1 MKAAKGTSLEKEN
14 GAVVVVAVVIITVL
28 MLILAVVIDVGILY
42 RERRQLQ
49 TATDAAALAAAIDL
63 GEGKSADQARETAL
77 KYAFDNAN
85 ANPSEVSVD
94 FPDAN
99 KVRVSA
105 SAERSMFFSGF
116 IGAEALKVTAKSTA
130 SWGSASAVANLV
142 PFIVPVQKVS
152 DHIGEANVGTFA
164 IGEDRPLD
172 PFSKIQTANGSTI
185 TYAITY
191 NNIES
196 KAKNIKVW
204 DFIPSGT
211 EYVDGSA
218 IPPGEFD
225 RAAKKISWEFSNV
238 QPDDYRT
245 MRFSVTSLSNSVTS
259 IENTAYLMIEGTS
272 KTISASTEESPQ
284 RAFFWLVDF
293 DDGRGG
299 VPDYDQWIRTGY
311 PGYVSIGSLA
321 NGEGAKSSLKDA
333 LAWRKAFSP
342 RMLVP
347 VYAYT
352 ERGGSQGKYRVVGFA
367 EFVLVDYDFHGN
379 PKTITGYF
387 TGGTVAKGF
396 SGQMPEAYFGV
407 DTVWLVE

>member
-1 MKAAKGTSLEKEN
+1 MKAAKGTSSDKEK
-14 GAVVVVAVVIITVL
+14 GAVAAVAVVILTVL
-28 MLILAVVIDVGILY
+28 MLILAVVIDIGILY
-42 RERRQLQ
+42 HERRQLQ

-77 KYAFDNAN
+77 KYVFDNAD
-85 ANPSEVSVD
+85 AKPSAVSVD

-105 SAERSMFFSGF
+105 STERSMFFSGF
-116 IGAEALKVTAKSTA
+116 IGAEALRVTAKSTA
-130 SWGSASAVANLV
+130 SWGAASAVANLV

-152 DHIGEANVGTFA
+152 DHIGEANVGTFQ

-185 TYAITY
+185 TYTITY
-191 NNIES
+191 NNTES
-196 KAKNIKVW
+196 KAKNVKIW

-211 EYVDGSA
+211 EYVVGSA
-218 IPPGEFD
+218 IPPADFD
-225 RAAKKISWEFSNV
+225 RTTKKISWEFSNV
-238 QPDDYRT
+238 QPDDFRT
-245 MRFSVTSLSNSVTS
+245 MRFSVTSLSNSVTG
-259 IENTAYLMIEGTS
+259 IENTAYLAIEGTG
-272 KTISASTEESPQ
+272 KTISASAEESPQ

-299 VPDYDQWIRTGY
+299 VPDYAKWIRTGY
-311 PGYVSIGSLA
+311 PDYVSVGSLA
-321 NGEGAKSSLKDA
+321 NGEGVKASLEDA

-347 VYAYT
+347 VYSYT

-367 EFVLVDYDFHGN
+367 EFVLVDYDFRGN

-387 TGGTVAKGF
+387 TGGTVAKGI
-396 SGQMPEAYFGV
+396 SRQMPEAYYGV
-407 DTVWLVE
+407 DAVWLVE